1 MKALIPMNEFGLMA
15 GKDCVARVDSRKIA
29 EAFEKNHFDVLRS
42 IKRII
47 SEESGYSSEF
57 TERNFAVSKYIDETG
72 RKLPCYLLTRDGF
85 VALAMSFTGKK
96 ADAFKEQYIKLF
108 NEMEAQI
115 LLIQSLRDQH
125 PLLTEAIKVTRDDPQ
140 PWDYSD
146 EADML
151 NRIVLGMTAKQYREK
166 HGIPK
171 SEAIRPHMTAEE
183 ADLMERLQMIDVGL
197 QYSEH
202 EYQKRKQTLE
212 WYAMK
217 HRKVAELPKETGR
230 PLETELPMEPE
241 AYREPEDA
249 A

>member
-1 MKALIPMNEFGLMA
+1 MEFVGSGVFTRIAQGEHKRRNRPDWQIKCLFHLCAVKASQP
-15 GKDCVARVDSRKIA
+15 
-29 EAFEKNHFDVLRS
+29 
-42 IKRII
+42 
-47 SEESGYSSEF
+47 Y
-57 TERNFAVSKYIDETG
+57 AVNADKYIDETG

-108 NEMEAQI
+108 NEMEQQI
-115 LLIQSLRDQH
+115 LTLQSLRDQR
-125 PLLTEAIKVTRDDPQ
+125 PMLTEAIKATRENPQ
-140 PWDYSD
+140 PYDYSN
-146 EADML
+146 EADMM
-151 NRIVLGMTAKQYREK
+151 NRIVLGVTAKQYREQ

-171 SEAIRPHMTAEE
+171 NDRIRPHMTAEE
-183 ADLMERLQMIDVGL
+183 AELMERLQMIDVGL

-241 AYREPEDA
+241 VYREPEDA